1 MEAETTGIMIS
12 SGAVGAIC
20 TLAGTWLKS
29 KVMQKHA
36 EETKVPQPLVQE
48 QTSGQAWWKDNAKD
62 HEDIFNRLRN
72 NESAIAT
79 LMERSIAQGKT
90 LDRMADQVSSLYDR
104 IICGGGK
111 KK

>member
-48 QTSGQAWWKDNAKD
+48 QTPGQAWWKDNAKD
-62 HEDIFNRLRN
+62 HEDIFNRLRK

-104 IICGGGK
+104 IICGGK

>member
-1 MEAETTGIMIS
+1 MDGLSLSIGGTL
-12 SGAVGAIC
+12 GAAIVAAIVKIY
-20 TLAGTWLKS
+20 TAK
-29 KVMQKHA
+29 QHA
-36 EETKVPQPLVQE
+36 AETKVPQPLVQE

-62 HEDIFNRLRN
+62 HEDIFKRLRN

-90 LDRMADQVSSLYDR
+90 LDRMADQVGSLYDR
-104 IICGGGK
+104 IICGGK